1 MNRKCPAFLFPLSFH
16 LVIFV
21 GTEERRGQGPLNHIP
36 LFTPYLP
43 FMYPLF
49 TPYLPFIYHLFTLYL
64 HLIYPLFTPFMY
76 PLSTPYLLRIY
87 PLFTFHLPLIDPL
100 FTSYLPLIYPLFS
113 SYLPTIHPLL
123 EYEPVHPCFI
133 FHVQAAYWI
142 FSGIPNENMRTTIRR
157 PKTIIFHV

>member
-1 MNRKCPAFLFPLSFH
+1 MNRKCPAFSFPLSFH

-64 HLIYPLFTPFMY
+64 HLIYPLFTPF
-76 PLSTPYLLRIY
+76 TP
-87 PLFTFHLPLIDPL
+87 
-100 FTSYLPLIYPLFS
+100 YLPLIYPLFTPYLLLIRMVFVFPTVFVLS
-113 SYLPTIHPLL
+113 S
-123 EYEPVHPCFI
+123 F
-133 FHVQAAYWI
+133 A
-142 FSGIPNENMRTTIRR
+142 
-157 PKTIIFHV
+157 